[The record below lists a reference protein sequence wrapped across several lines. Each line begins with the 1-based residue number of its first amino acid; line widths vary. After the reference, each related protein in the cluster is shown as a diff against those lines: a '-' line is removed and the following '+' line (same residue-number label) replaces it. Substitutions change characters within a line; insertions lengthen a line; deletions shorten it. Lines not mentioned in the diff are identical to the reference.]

1 MQLNKGE
8 RIRQLGTPRV
18 EDEIGQR
25 QTGREG
31 VQRGHH
37 LRPTDDATGSARED
51 VILDGVCEAVEKEID
66 AQQEHAPHDI
76 LLGVAAAGLAGRLG
90 GSRVQGEDGN
100 ASSDK
105 GHDSVLVDWVFPAE
119 EGHVQEHDGEEFA
132 GFGEDVGDVVNVAE
146 TGVAEGR
153 GEGLSDR
160 DKQETEGDGEGGED
174 AGGGV
179 RRGIGVAEVDVAGE
193 GGEKGL
199 DGVEDEGGAEDDF
212 VGAIGGGGD
221 ALLEEGPCQTVCVGG
236 SG

>member
-18 EDEIGQR
+18 EEEIGQR

-31 VQRGHH
+31 VQRSHH
-37 LRPTDDATGSARED
+37 LRPTHDTTGSARED

-76 LLGVAAAGLAGRLG
+76 LLGVATAGLARRLG
-90 GSRVQGEDGN
+90 GGRVQGED
-100 ASSDK
+100 SDA
-105 GHDSVLVDWVFPAE
+105 GGDEGYDGVLIDWVFPAE

-174 AGGGV
+174 TGGGGG
-179 RRGIGVAEVDVAGE
+179 RGVGVAKVDVAGE
-193 GGEKGL
+193 GGEEGL

-221 ALLEEGPCQTVCVGG
+221 ALLEEGPC
-236 SG
+236 